1 MTLLKPETRD
11 SMNDNPVVLD
21 IQNLDVDYEL
31 ATESLPAVRNVSF
44 QLRRGQVV
52 GIAGES
58 GSGKSTL
65 AYAVTRLLR
74 SPGVITGGSVT
85 YHPREGAPADVLAMS
100 PQELRDFRWDELAI
114 VFQSAMNA
122 LNPVLTLRT
131 QILDVLAAHRPNS
144 SRLERDQRMRELLS
158 LVGISAD
165 RAGAYPHELSGGM
178 RQRAMIAIALALEP
192 EVIILDEP
200 TTALDVVMQRQILA
214 KLMELRD
221 RLGFSIIFITHDLS
235 LLLEVA
241 DEIAVMYAGRII
253 ERGSSNEIYRT
264 PRHPY
269 SYGLLNSFP
278 LLHGP
283 RQMLTGIVG
292 FPPDLRQLPGGCPF
306 HPRCA
311 YAHDGCDRDRPELV
325 VSPVAG
331 DSSSHVVAC
340 SLYDGGTIPEQLGSV
355 RVHDK
360 MTSITTSADM
370 SDPPCEA
377 VLKVTDLQKYFP
389 VHQRVAR
396 RVRRSPNRV
405 VRAVDGVS
413 LELFAGEV
421 TALVGESGS
430 GKSTIGRVLAQLYR
444 ATGGSITLE
453 SKSIKVH
460 RGRRFRAY
468 VRKVQIV
475 LQDPFSSLNPL
486 HTVGYHLARP
496 LRIHGLA
503 HTSSEINEGI
513 AKLLADV
520 HLVPPDQFVDK
531 YPHELSGGQRQRIAL
546 ARALATR
553 PSVILADEPVS
564 MLDVSTRLGV
574 LNLMRGLATERRL
587 ALLYITHDI
596 ASARYFADTT
606 LVMYAGQL
614 IEGGPS
620 ETVALQPAHPY
631 TQLLRDSAPN
641 PEKEAIVTR
650 VAIGDPPSLIDPP
663 SGCRFHPRCPQ
674 VMDVCRTEMPPRV
687 DLADGQWVACWL
699 YDSRRRSDSA
709 PSTIGSLAARS

>member
-1 MTLLKPETRD
+1 MQVFLESPSIVQFDE
-11 SMNDNPVVLD
+11 VVLE
-21 IQNLDVDYEL
+21 IKNLDVDYEL
-31 ATESLPAVRNVSF
+31 ATVSLPAVRQVSF
-44 QLRRGQVV
+44 SLRRGKVL

-74 SPGVITGGSVT
+74 SPGVITGGSIK
-85 YHPREGAPADVLAMS
+85 YHPREGEPVNVLSMT

-122 LNPVLTLRT
+122 LNPVLTIQT
-131 QILDVLAAHRPNS
+131 QILDVIAAHRPKM
-144 SRLERDQRMRELLS
+144 SRLERLQRMEELLQ
-158 LVGISAD
+158 LVGISVD
-165 RAGAYPHELSGGM
+165 RAKAYPHELSGGM
-178 RQRAMIAIALALEP
+178 RQRTMIAIALALEP

-200 TTALDVVMQRQILA
+200 TTALDVVMQRQILT

-235 LLLEVA
+235 LLIEVA
-241 DEIAVMYAGRII
+241 DDIAVMYAGRII
-253 ERGSSNEIYRT
+253 ESGESNEIYRT

-292 FPPDLRQLPGGCPF
+292 FPPDLRQLPSGCPF
-306 HPRCA
+306 NPRCSFV
-311 YAHDGCDRDRPELV
+311 HEGCTEFRPDLMA
-325 VSPVAG
+325 SPVVG
-331 DSSSHVVAC
+331 DAPSHFVAC
-340 SLYDGGTIPEQLGSV
+340 SLYTGGAIPIQLTSA
-355 RVHDK
+355 RVHDEK
-360 MTSITTSADM
+360 TSIVASAQPSKSVDE
-370 SDPPCEA
+370 P
-377 VLKVTDLQKYFP
+377 VLQVTNLEKHFP
-389 VHQRVAR
+389 VHQRMSR
-396 RVRRSPNRV
+396 RFKNTDNRV

-413 LELFAGEV
+413 LELFAGQV

-430 GKSTIGRVLAQLYR
+430 GKSTIGRVLAQLYK
-444 ATGGSITLE
+444 ATDGAILLE
-453 SKSIKVH
+453 GKSVKVR
-460 RGRRFRAY
+460 RGRRFRNY

-486 HTVGYHLARP
+486 HTIGYHLARP
-496 LRIHGLA
+496 LRIHGMA
-503 HTSSEINEGI
+503 RSPSDIQASI

-520 HLVPPDQFVDK
+520 HLSPPDQFVSK

-546 ARALATR
+546 ARALAAQ

-574 LNLMRGLATERRL
+574 LNLMRGLATDRRL

-620 ETVALQPAHPY
+620 EAVALNPAHPY

-641 PEKEAIVTR
+641 PEKESKSTR
-650 VAIGDPPSLIDPP
+650 VAIGDPPSLINPP
-663 SGCRFHPRCPQ
+663 PGCRFHPRCPEA
-674 VMDVCRTEMPPRV
+674 MDICRKEVPPKAQ
-687 DLADGQWVACWL
+687 LADGQWAKCWL
-699 YDSRRRSDSA
+699 YDPRSVVQA
-709 PSTIGSLAARS
+709 QA

>member
-1 MTLLKPETRD
+1 MTQISLD
-11 SMNDNPVVLD
+11 GSSSAGSDQIVLE
-21 IQNLDVDYEL
+21 IENLDVDYEL
-31 ATESLPAVRNVSF
+31 AIESLPAVRNVSLK
-44 QLRRGQVV
+44 LRRGQVL

-74 SPGVITGGSVT
+74 SPGVITGGSIT
-85 YHPREGAPADVLAMS
+85 YHPREGKPANVLSMT

-122 LNPVLTLRT
+122 LNPVLTVQA
-131 QILDVLAAHRPNS
+131 QIVDVIAAHRPKM
-144 SRLERDQRMRELLS
+144 SRLERLQRMEELLQ
-158 LVGISAD
+158 LVGISVD
-165 RAGAYPHELSGGM
+165 RAKAYPHELSGGM

-235 LLLEVA
+235 LLIEVA

-253 ERGSSNEIYRT
+253 ESGDSNEMYRT

-292 FPPDLRQLPGGCPF
+292 FPPDLRQLPSGCPF
-306 HPRCA
+306 NPRCSFV
-311 YAHDGCDRDRPELV
+311 HEGCTDIRPNLMA
-325 VSPVAG
+325 SPVEG
-331 DSSSHVVAC
+331 DAPNHFVAC
-340 SLYDGGTIPEQLGSV
+340 SLYEGGAIPVQLSSA
-355 RVHDK
+355 RVHDEV
-360 MTSITTSADM
+360 TSIVASPRSST
-370 SDPPCEA
+370 PVGEP
-377 VLKVTDLQKYFP
+377 VLQVTNLRKYFP
-389 VHQRVAR
+389 VR
-396 RVRRSPNRV
+396 RQMSRRLRNTDNRV

-413 LELFAGEV
+413 LELYAGQV

-430 GKSTIGRVLAQLYR
+430 GKSTIGRLLAQLYK
-444 ATGGSITLE
+444 ATDGAILLE
-453 SKSIKVH
+453 GKSVKVR
-460 RGRRFRAY
+460 RGRRFRNY

-486 HTVGYHLARP
+486 HTIGYHLARP
-496 LRIHGLA
+496 LRIHGIA
-503 HTSSEINEGI
+503 RSQSDVQAGI
-513 AKLLADV
+513 AKLLTDV
-520 HLVPPDQFVDK
+520 HLNPPEQFVSK

-546 ARALATR
+546 ARALAAQ

-574 LNLMRGLATERRL
+574 LNLMRGLATDRRL

-620 ETVALQPAHPY
+620 EVVALNPAHPY

-641 PEKEAIVTR
+641 PEKESMSTR

-674 VMDVCRTEMPPRV
+674 AMDICNKEAPPRV
-687 DLADGQWVACWL
+687 EMADGQWATCWL
-699 YDSRRRSDSA
+699 YDPRSMEQE
-709 PSTIGSLAARS
+709 

>member
-1 MTLLKPETRD
+1 MQVFLESPSIVQFDE
-11 SMNDNPVVLD
+11 VVLE
-21 IQNLDVDYEL
+21 IKNLDVDYEL
-31 ATESLPAVRNVSF
+31 ATVSLPAVRQVSF
-44 QLRRGQVV
+44 SLRRGKVL

-74 SPGVITGGSVT
+74 SPGVITGGSIK
-85 YHPREGAPADVLAMS
+85 YHPREGEPVNVLSMT

-122 LNPVLTLRT
+122 LNPVLTIQT
-131 QILDVLAAHRPNS
+131 QILDVIAAHRPKM
-144 SRLERDQRMRELLS
+144 SRLERLQRMEELLQ
-158 LVGISAD
+158 LVGISVD
-165 RAGAYPHELSGGM
+165 RAKAYPHELSGGM
-178 RQRAMIAIALALEP
+178 RQRTMIAIALALEP

-200 TTALDVVMQRQILA
+200 TTALDVVMQRQILT

-235 LLLEVA
+235 LLIEVA
-241 DEIAVMYAGRII
+241 DDIAVMYAGRII
-253 ERGSSNEIYRT
+253 ESGESNEIYRT

-292 FPPDLRQLPGGCPF
+292 FPPDLRQLPSGCPF
-306 HPRCA
+306 NPRCSFV
-311 YAHDGCDRDRPELV
+311 HEGCTEFRPDLMA
-325 VSPVAG
+325 SPVVG
-331 DSSSHVVAC
+331 DAASPSVAC
-340 SLYDGGTIPEQLGSV
+340 SLYTGGAIPIQLTSA
-355 RVHDK
+355 RVHDEK
-360 MTSITTSADM
+360 TSIVASAQPSKSVDE
-370 SDPPCEA
+370 P
-377 VLKVTDLQKYFP
+377 VLQVTNLEKHFP
-389 VHQRVAR
+389 VHQRMSR
-396 RVRRSPNRV
+396 RFKNTDNRV

-413 LELFAGEV
+413 LELFAGQV

-430 GKSTIGRVLAQLYR
+430 GKSTIGRVLAQLYK
-444 ATGGSITLE
+444 ATDGAILLE
-453 SKSIKVH
+453 GKSVKVR
-460 RGRRFRAY
+460 RGRRFRNY

-486 HTVGYHLARP
+486 HTIGYHLARP
-496 LRIHGLA
+496 LRIHGMA
-503 HTSSEINEGI
+503 RSPSDIQASI

-520 HLVPPDQFVDK
+520 HLSPPDQFVSK

-546 ARALATR
+546 ARALAAQ

-574 LNLMRGLATERRL
+574 LNLMRGLATDRRL

-620 ETVALQPAHPY
+620 EAVALNPAHPY

-641 PEKEAIVTR
+641 PEKESKSTR
-650 VAIGDPPSLIDPP
+650 VAIGDPPSLINPP
-663 SGCRFHPRCPQ
+663 PGCRFHPRCPEA
-674 VMDVCRTEMPPRV
+674 MDICRKEVPPKAQ
-687 DLADGQWVACWL
+687 LADGQWAKCWL
-699 YDSRRRSDSA
+699 YDPRSVVQA
-709 PSTIGSLAARS
+709 QA

>member
-1 MTLLKPETRD
+1 MTQFSLED
-11 SMNDNPVVLD
+11 SRRVHSSQVVLE
-21 IQNLDVDYEL
+21 IENLDVDYEL
-31 ATESLPAVRNVSF
+31 ATETLPAVRDVSLK
-44 QLRRGQVV
+44 LRRGQVL

-74 SPGVITGGSVT
+74 SPGVITGGSIT
-85 YHPREGAPADVLAMS
+85 YHPREGSPANVLTMT

-122 LNPVLTLRT
+122 LNPVLTVQA
-131 QILDVLAAHRPNS
+131 QILDVIAAHRPKMA
-144 SRLERDQRMRELLS
+144 RLERLQRMEELLQ
-158 LVGISAD
+158 LVGISSD
-165 RAGAYPHELSGGM
+165 RAKAYPHELSGGM
-178 RQRAMIAIALALEP
+178 RQRVMIAIALALEP

-235 LLLEVA
+235 LLIEVA

-253 ERGSSNEIYRT
+253 ESGESNEMYRT

-292 FPPDLRQLPGGCPF
+292 FPPDLRQLPSGCPF
-306 HPRCA
+306 NPRCTFV
-311 YAHDGCDRDRPELV
+311 HEGCTEVRPTLT
-325 VSPVAG
+325 VSPVSG
-331 DSSSHVVAC
+331 DSPNHLVAC
-340 SLYDGGTIPEQLGSV
+340 SLYEGGAIPVQLSSA
-355 RVHDK
+355 RVHDDV
-360 MTSITTSADM
+360 TSIVTTPRSSAPEGEPVLQVTNLHKHFRVHRRM
-370 SDPPCEA
+370 S
-377 VLKVTDLQKYFP
+377 
-389 VHQRVAR
+389 R
-396 RVRRSPNRV
+396 RVRNTDNRV

-413 LELFAGEV
+413 LQLYAGQV

-430 GKSTIGRVLAQLYR
+430 GKSTIGRLLAQLYK
-444 ATGGSITLE
+444 ATDGAILLDG
-453 SKSIKVH
+453 KSVKVR
-460 RGRRFRAY
+460 RGRRFRNY
-468 VRKVQIV
+468 VRRVQIV

-486 HTVGYHLARP
+486 HTIGYHLARP
-496 LRIHGLA
+496 LRIHGIA
-503 HTSSEINEGI
+503 RSQSDIQSGI
-513 AKLLADV
+513 AQLLTDV
-520 HLVPPDQFVDK
+520 HLSPPEQFISK

-546 ARALATR
+546 ARALAAQ

-574 LNLMRGLATERRL
+574 LNLMRGLATDRRL

-620 ETVALQPAHPY
+620 EVVALKPAHPY

-641 PEKEAIVTR
+641 PEKESLSTR
-650 VAIGDPPSLIDPP
+650 VAIGDPPSLINPP

-674 VMDVCRTEMPPRV
+674 AMDICMSEAPPRR
-687 DLADGQWVACWL
+687 DLADGQWTTCWL
-699 YDSRRRSDSA
+699 YDS
-709 PSTIGSLAARS
+709 PAASRG